1 MPGDNGGSGTILQ
14 TNTNGGYLAHVLASF
29 RENASLE
36 ADGRWD
42 GVGLQGLRSHLTE
55 QDVRNISGST

>member
-1 MPGDNGGSGTILQ
+1 MPGDSGGSGTILQ
-14 TNTNGGYLAHVLASF
+14 TNTNGAYLAHVLASF
-29 RENASLE
+29 RENVSLE
-36 ADGRWD
+36 VDGKRD